1 MADKAAVAPAERQR
15 VDVHFHVYPPQA
27 LAQAD
32 SRADH
37 IRRAQGFD
45 WDVSRSVE
53 VLEADG
59 SSIGILSFVN
69 PTFWSADIEAQR
81 KLARLCNDYFAQIV
95 RDHPDRFGLFA
106 CLPPLGDVSGV
117 QAEIEYAFD
126 SLHVDGVRV
135 MTSYGAEA
143 WLGHASFDPIWDE
156 LDRRHAVVF
165 VHPDMACTCVA
176 PPSPSIELPFDTART
191 CASLWH
197 AGAFVRW
204 PNIRFIFS
212 HGGGPLPMLLSR
224 LNGLGRPAP
233 GGAVSRDADIHLRR
247 PYYDTAQAVGPA
259 ALAAVLAFADPSRI
273 LFGSDRPFAP
283 AQPQADALGDTLD
296 HGLLRAVEWDNAL
309 ALIPRL
315 ARAQSKKFDERRSR

>member
-1 MADKAAVAPAERQR
+1 MTERGAATRDGRQR
-15 VDVHFHVYPPQA
+15 VDVHFHVYPPQV

-37 IRRAQGFD
+37 VRRAQGFD
-45 WDVSRSVE
+45 WDISRSAE

-69 PTFWSADIEAQR
+69 PTFWAAGIAAQR

-95 RDHPDRFGLFA
+95 RDYPGRFGLFA
-106 CLPPLGDVSGV
+106 CLPPLGDVDGV

-126 SLHVDGVRV
+126 SLQADGVRV

-156 LDRRHAVVF
+156 LDRRRAVVF
-165 VHPDMACTCVA
+165 VHPDMACTCAA

-191 CASLWH
+191 CASLWQ

-204 PNIRFIFS
+204 PNIRFVFS

-224 LNGLGRPAP
+224 LNGLGRLGP
-233 GGAVSRDADIHLRR
+233 GGAVLRDADVHFRGA
-247 PYYDTAQAVGPA
+247 YYDTAQAVGPA
-259 ALAAVLAFADPSRI
+259 ALAAVLSFADPRRI

-283 AQPQADALGDTLD
+283 ARPQADMLAETLD
-296 HGLLRAVEWDNAL
+296 PALLHAVEWDNAL
-309 ALIPRL
+309 ALLPRL
-315 ARAQSKKFDERRSR
+315 ARASQPSERN